1 MFSESW
7 INNSISLEFC
17 LYTHLQIFKD
27 KVFLVN
33 NVNIL
38 RRLKAGEGD
47 DRMRWLDGITD
58 SMDMSLSK
66 LRELVM
72 DREA

>member
-1 MFSESW
+1 MFNESW

-38 RRLKAGEGD
+38 GNIEGMRRKGQQ
-47 DRMRWLDGITD
+47 RMRWLDGTTD
-58 SMDMSLSK
+58 SMVMSLSK
-66 LRELVM
+66 L
-72 DREA
+72 